1 MTCVPL
7 DDATISYK
15 HLMVLY
21 LWMSISKIKTLKT
34 SSRKKQKKTSR
45 SSPFVGAEETSP
57 SWSVPTST
65 TISSISKQRMVLD
78 FVEDMDFMDFEG
90 CIWNHIWHHF
100 VKWWMK
106 WWSNLGRL
114 VTAGAVRGAG
124 ARALAWCGPG
134 HLLPLAHKIEVKH
147 WIITDVLQRYCK
159 HIYILYTNWCHM
171 PRAGTH
177 AISAAKFCKHL

>member
-7 DDATISYK
+7 DDATISYE

-34 SSRKKQKKTSR
+34 SSRKKKKKSVAIVAFCR
-45 SSPFVGAEETSP
+45 SGRNFPKLIGSNLDNNVFHFEVTYGA
-57 SWSVPTST
+57 WF
-65 TISSISKQRMVLD
+65 RWRHGLYG
-78 FVEDMDFMDFEG
+78 FRG
-90 CIWNHIWHHF
+90 LHIWNHIWHHF

-106 WWSNLGRL
+106 WWSNLRRL
-114 VTAGAVRGAG
+114 VTAVRGAG

-147 WIITDVLQRYCK
+147 LIITDVLQRY
-159 HIYILYTNWCHM
+159 IFY
-171 PRAGTH
+171 
-177 AISAAKFCKHL
+177 